1 MKKLAFITGALSFS
15 LTLLGILFKLMH
27 WPGAGV
33 LLVVG
38 IGLFAIVFVP
48 SITKYLYDKDK

>member
-15 LTLLGILFKLMH
+15 LTPLGILFKLMH

>member
-15 LTLLGILFKLMH
+15 LTPLGILFKLMQ

-48 SITKYLYDKDK
+48 SIAKYLYDKDK